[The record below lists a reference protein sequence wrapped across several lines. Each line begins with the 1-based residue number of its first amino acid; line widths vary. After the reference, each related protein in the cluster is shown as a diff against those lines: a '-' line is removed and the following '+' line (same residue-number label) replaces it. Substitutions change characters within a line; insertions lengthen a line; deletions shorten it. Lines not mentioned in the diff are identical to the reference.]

1 MVVACFTPKAS
12 ELLLVSEVGY
22 VKSDTFVQSR
32 VGAFMVIV
40 EGMAWQ
46 LLLWL
51 LWCGSS
57 YHMLVCGKQFSSLL
71 KENHGEHS
79 VLPTDEK
86 TAIGE
91 LKQSV

>member
-1 MVVACFTPKAS
+1 MVIACFTPEAS

-22 VKSDTFVQSR
+22 VEDIFVL
-32 VGAFMVIV
+32 VGAFLVIV

-46 LLLWL
+46 VLLGL

-57 YHMLVCGKQFSSLL
+57 YHMVVCGQQFSSLL
-71 KENHGEHS
+71 KENHREHS
-79 VLPTDEK
+79 VLPKDEK

-91 LKQSV
+91 PRQSV

>member
-1 MVVACFTPKAS
+1 MVVACFAPEVS
-12 ELLLVSEVGY
+12 ELCLVSEVGCM
-22 VKSDTFVQSR
+22 KSDTFIQNR
-32 VGAFMVIV
+32 VGAFMLIV

-46 LLLWL
+46 ILLRL

-71 KENHGEHS
+71 KENHREHS

-86 TAIGE
+86 TAIEE
-91 LKQSV
+91 LKQSL

>member
-1 MVVACFTPKAS
+1 MVIACFTPKAS

-22 VKSDTFVQSR
+22 VKSDVFVQNR

-46 LLLWL
+46 ILLWL
-51 LWCGSS
+51 LWYGSS
-57 YHMLVCGKQFSSLL
+57 YHMVVCGKQFSSLL
-71 KENHGEHS
+71 KANHREHS

-86 TAIGE
+86 TATGE
-91 LKQSV
+91 LRQSV